1 MSPARPPLPPE
12 QLREAIRDMIG
23 ILRAMYLTER
33 DQPHR
38 LAAIVEA
45 GKRLREFDEAIAA
58 GGDLER
64 AERAA
69 DAAVNA
75 VLGSLHFNAS
85 LAPVLGSAAGR
96 VLKSRRR

>member
-1 MSPARPPLPPE
+1 
-12 QLREAIRDMIG
+12 MIG
-23 ILRAMYLTER
+23 ILRAMYLSER
-33 DQPHR
+33 GQPHR
-38 LAAIVEA
+38 LAAIAEA
-45 GKRLREFDEAIAA
+45 GKRLRELDAAIVS
-58 GGDLER
+58 GEGVEL

-69 DAAVNA
+69 DSAVNQ

>member
-12 QLREAIRDMIG
+12 QLREAVRDMIG
-23 ILRAMYLTER
+23 ILRAMCLANHGE
-33 DQPHR
+33 PHR

-45 GKRLREFDEAIAA
+45 GQRLRELDEAIAS
-58 GGDLER
+58 GGDLEG

-85 LAPVLGSAAGR
+85 LAPVLSHAAGR
-96 VLKSRRR
+96 VLASRRR

>member
-1 MSPARPPLPPE
+1 
-12 QLREAIRDMIG
+12 MIG
-23 ILRAMYLTER
+23 ILRAVYLANR

-38 LAAIVEA
+38 LGAIVEA
-45 GKRLREFDEAIAA
+45 GKRLRELDEAIVS
-58 GGDLER
+58 GEGLER